1 MEEPLSSLASAG
13 GDNKH
18 FKDFISGECC
28 GMLSP
33 EEEKGGGAAT
43 FSFLPPSQ
51 DLFPSF
57 PQVLAPSDGFPS
69 PYLRVKGE

>member
-13 GDNKH
+13 ADNKH

-33 EEEKGGGAAT
+33 GEEKGGGQ
-43 FSFLPPSQ
+43 PPSASCPH
-51 DLFPSF
+51 LRICFLLSHRSWPHLMVFPL
-57 PQVLAPSDGFPS
+57 PTYG
-69 PYLRVKGE
+69 